1 MRTWDDNIIKDLSE
15 IGCEVV
21 DWIHVVQDTDR
32 WFGLVNMA
40 MNFRF
45 FIKGGELFKLLSDY

>member
-40 MNFRF
+40 MNFRVP
-45 FIKGGELFKLLSDY
+45 